1 MNEGKM
7 KRTLAYICR
16 LKRALALLPLA
27 FGVPCAATEQSEVFK
42 DSCGATEAFFEPLR
56 ETVAGRRA
64 KWLAKAEAAKPCLH
78 RRSLAP
84 VRLVKT
90 VASANAF
97 QGWAVADAG
106 AVSGALNRPL
116 SPGDEFIFD
125 FGEHIVGRLS
135 VELMDFGRAVDAP
148 VRLQFSF
155 AEIST

>member
-1 MNEGKM
+1 M
-7 KRTLAYICR
+7 KRSRAYICR
-16 LKRALALLPLA
+16 LKRALALSLLV
-27 FGVPCAATEQSEVFK
+27 FCVPCAAAERHEAFK
-42 DSCGATEAFFEPLR
+42 DSCGATEAFFAPLR

-64 KWLAKAEAAKPCLH
+64 EWRAKAEAAKPRLH

-90 VASANAF
+90 VADANAF

-148 VRLQFSF
+148 ERLQFHLPRQW
-155 AEIST
+155 